1 VSRLRCDD
9 EEGQTTLLIIGFFVI
24 AVMLI
29 AVVVDAS
36 APFLRRQSLDAVAD
50 GAALAAADGVAG
62 EQVYNGGLGH
72 LAQIDPTVARSAVQQ
87 YLADSGAYT
96 HFPGLSYRV
105 SSEDTSVTV
114 VITTTLDLPI
124 PVPGVDGSAQV
135 VGTASAIVPIS

>member
-1 VSRLRCDD
+1 MTCPRSD
-9 EEGQTTLLIIGFFVI
+9 ETGQTTLLIIGFFVI

-29 AVVVDAS
+29 GVVVDAS
-36 APFLRRQSLDAVAD
+36 AALLRRQSLDAIAD

-62 EQVYNGGLGH
+62 EQVYNGGLGQ
-72 LAQIDPTVARSAVQQ
+72 LAQIDPEVARSAVQQ
-87 YLADSGAYT
+87 YLAESGAYG

-124 PVPGVDGSAQV
+124 PVPGVGSSAQV
-135 VGTASAIVPIS
+135 VGTASAIVPIN